1 MGQKVNPIAFRLGIN
16 KEWSSKWFSNKDYAK
31 FLKEDAQIRRFIMK
45 ELSKMAIEKV
55 VIERYAN
62 KITISIFSGRP
73 GMIIGRGGAGAE
85 ELKDKI
91 KKLINRSVTTEINIM
106 EVKEPQISAA
116 LVAENIAVQLEK
128 RIAFRR
134 VMKQAI
140 ESVMQSDKVKGIKIS
155 ISGRLNGAEMSRR
168 ETASQGKI
176 PLHTLRADID
186 YSLKEAN
193 TTYGIIGVK
202 VWIYKGEIFSAR
214 GESSS
219 ELK

>member
-1 MGQKVNPIAFRLGIN
+1 MGQKVNPTAFRLGVN
-16 KEWSSKWFSNKDYAK
+16 KEWNSKWFSSKDYAK
-31 FLKEDAQIRRFIMK
+31 FLKEDATIRKFIMK
-45 ELSKMAIEKV
+45 ELSRMAIEKV
-55 VIERYAN
+55 IIERYAS
-62 KITISIFSGRP
+62 KIVISIFSGRP

-91 KKLINRSVTTEINIM
+91 KKLIGRKVVTEINVM
-106 EVKEPQISAA
+106 EVKEPQISSA
-116 LVAENIAVQLEK
+116 LVADNIVAQLEK

-140 ESVMQSDKVKGIKIS
+140 ENVMQSNKVKGIKVS

-168 ETASQGKI
+168 ETQLQGKI

-186 YSLKEAN
+186 YTLKEAH

-202 VWIYKGEIFSAR
+202 VWIYKGEIF
-214 GESSS
+214 
-219 ELK
+219 